1 MIATNPATAIG
12 DLPSKGRTIGWL
24 LSLVLYSGFALAVF
38 MVQGHHPL
46 LGPDHVTY
54 IELADSIA
62 EARPA
67 GDYWR
72 ETNSVRFYG
81 VVLAYMHPWT
91 GSHVLSM
98 KVLLAVLTVLFLFS
112 VELLFSLFTD

>member
-1 MIATNPATAIG
+1 MIATNPANAIG
-12 DLPSKGRTIGWL
+12 NLPSKGRTIGWL
-24 LSLVLYSGFALAVF
+24 LSLALYSAFALAVF
-38 MVQGHHPL
+38 IVQGNHPL

-54 IELADSIA
+54 MELADSIA
-62 EARPA
+62 ESRPT

-81 VVLAYMHPWT
+81 VVLAYMHRWT

-98 KVLLAVLTVLFLFS
+98 KVLLAALTVAFL
-112 VELLFSLFTD
+112 